1 MQDALVCKKIVG
13 GLEQWQNEFHLVL
26 SQLNEKQKR
35 LVVGLL
41 ARAAGWGGQTLL
53 ARMTGLDRKTIRH
66 GCRDLENDLKSL
78 RMNCLKSRMECRSE
92 KREGAEP
99 GRMMLECHTKVGF
112 YLAVKPDVRTSDA
125 SRSVGRVVGRG
136 IAQRRGAVS
145 RGPAP
150 GASPAVF
157 CPAELGM
164 PSCHA
169 CSDDR
174 RQSHLSSACEAVR

>member
-66 GCRDLENDLKSL
+66 GCRDLENDLKDCPAD
-78 RMNCLKSRMECRSE
+78 RVR
-92 KREGAEP
+92 REGA
-99 GRMMLECHTKVGF
+99 GRPPIEKKL
-112 YLAVKPDVRTSDA
+112 PR
-125 SRSVGRVVGRG
+125 SR
-136 IAQRRGAVS
+136 IN
-145 RGPAP
+145 
-150 GASPAVF
+150 
-157 CPAELGM
+157 
-164 PSCHA
+164 
-169 CSDDR
+169 
-174 RQSHLSSACEAVR
+174 